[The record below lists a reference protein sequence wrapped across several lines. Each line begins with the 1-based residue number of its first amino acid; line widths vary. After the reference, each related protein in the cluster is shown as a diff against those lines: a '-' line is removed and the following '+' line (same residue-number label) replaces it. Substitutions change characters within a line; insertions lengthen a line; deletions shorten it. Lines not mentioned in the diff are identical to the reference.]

1 MMRTL
6 ESVTRAV
13 TRGRHVHVTK
23 WSSLAFLAASLLGTG
38 CVKRVAQQCET
49 PPPFYVVMN
58 VSEQVNPD
66 PRGRSLPTVVR
77 VIQLKDSARLERAN
91 FRDLWGRAEELLK
104 DDLLQSAEFV
114 VAPGQTNQRW
124 LQRDP
129 KAHFVLTMGHFR
141 QPLGYSWRTV
151 AVLPPVPEAQC
162 VERPAGGDL
171 GPPKQGDQELRYR
184 LQGYQIDL
192 MLQPPVSSWAPE
204 PSQQPSPGVT
214 PEPRRGA

>member
-6 ESVTRAV
+6 QSLSRAV
-13 TRGRHVHVTK
+13 TCPRWFFLIAAV
-23 WSSLAFLAASLLGTG
+23 LATG

-49 PPPFYVVMN
+49 PPPFYVVLD

-77 VIQLKDSARLERAN
+77 VIQLKDSARLERAS
-91 FRDLWGRAEELLK
+91 FRDLWSRADELLK
-104 DDLLQSAEFV
+104 DDLLQSSEFV
-114 VAPGQTNQRW
+114 AAPGQTNQRW

-171 GPPKQGDQELRYR
+171 GPPKRGDQELRYR